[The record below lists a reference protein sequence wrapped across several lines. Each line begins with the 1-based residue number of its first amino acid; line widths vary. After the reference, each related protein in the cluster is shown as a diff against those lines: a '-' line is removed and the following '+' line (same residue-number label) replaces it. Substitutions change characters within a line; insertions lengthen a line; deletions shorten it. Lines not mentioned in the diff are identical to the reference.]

1 MTSVQNPQLLLN
13 GSSMQTSIRFSLICV
28 VLIWGAGVCAA
39 QAPPRQS
46 VEVEEAFSA
55 ALGAYEA
62 EDYAGAFFGFR
73 DVYERDPVHTK
84 TTAAHLM
91 AGKALYRHGDHQA
104 AIDLLEEFIREY
116 SSSRYREEAERV
128 IAAARIGQEHRRVND
143 SAINLGLALP
153 LSRDELPLTRS
164 IFSGVQLAVENYNS
178 RHEPKIRI
186 VFRDTRNSE
195 AGARSAANALVNEG
209 VSAIIGPLFS
219 DQVHSAARTV
229 EQQQTVMIAPLATD
243 GQITRGRRY
252 VFQVNATLAERG
264 RYTARQAIDFLNLRD
279 IGIMYEA
286 GNPMSEEMARGFQEE
301 LAARDL
307 SPTFVYQ
314 VGPDTDWIRSPNVI
328 SSDTLRAAE
337 GIYLAIHRDNELDAS
352 RLVGRTVI
360 NFRRRRVRPI
370 IIGSLAW
377 PSLDLNNYNLSIPIY
392 YTDVYYVNDLSRSVR
407 NFVQMYEVANGG
419 AAPDRLAYVGYD
431 VASMILENLEEGEIS
446 RERLLGASLYEG
458 LSIQIQFGDNQ
469 RNTEF
474 YFFRHTPNGP
484 QRVR

>member
-1 MTSVQNPQLLLN
+1 
-13 GSSMQTSIRFSLICV
+13 MQPSIRFSLICA
-28 VLIWGAGVCAA
+28 VLLWGAGVCAA
-39 QAPPRQS
+39 QALPRQS
-46 VEVEEAFSA
+46 VEVEEAFAA

-104 AIDLLEEFIREY
+104 AIDLLQEFIREY

-128 IAAARIGQEHRRVND
+128 IAAARIGREHKRVND

-153 LSRDELPLTRS
+153 LSRDELPLTQS
-164 IFSGVQLAVENYNS
+164 IFSGVQLAIENYNS
-178 RHEPKIRI
+178 RHDPKIRI
-186 VFRDTRNSE
+186 VFRDTKNSE

-219 DQVHSAARTV
+219 DQVHSAARSV

-264 RYTARQAIDFLNLRD
+264 RYTARQAVDYLKLRD
-279 IGIMYEA
+279 IGIIVEA
-286 GNPMSEEMARGFQEE
+286 DNPMSEEMARGFEEE
-301 LAARDL
+301 LGAREL
-307 SPTFVYQ
+307 TPTFVYQ
-314 VGPDTDWIRSPNVI
+314 VGPDSDWIRSPNVI
-328 SSDTLRAAE
+328 SSDSLRAVE

-360 NFRRRRVRPI
+360 NFRRRGVRPI
-370 IIGSLAW
+370 ILGSLAW
-377 PSLDLNNYNLSIPIY
+377 PSLDLNNYNLSMPIY

-407 NFVQMYEVANGG
+407 NFVQKYEVTNGG

-431 VASMILENLEEGEIS
+431 VASMILENLDEGDIS

>member
-1 MTSVQNPQLLLN
+1 
-13 GSSMQTSIRFSLICV
+13 MQMSIRFSLICV
-28 VLIWGAGVCAA
+28 VLIWGARVCAA
-39 QAPPRQS
+39 QAPPKQLGD
-46 VEVEEAFSA
+46 VEEAFA
-55 ALGAYEA
+55 VALGAYEA

-104 AIDLLEEFIREY
+104 AIDLLEGFIREY
-116 SSSRYREEAERV
+116 SSSRYRGEAERV
-128 IAAARIGQEHRRVND
+128 IAAARIGREHRRVND

-164 IFSGVQLAVENYNS
+164 IFNGVQLAVEDYNL

-186 VFRDTRNSE
+186 VFRDTKNSE

-209 VSAIIGPLFS
+209 VSVIIGPLFS

-264 RYTARQAIDFLNLRD
+264 RYTARQAVDYLNLQN
-279 IGIMYEA
+279 IGIMVEA
-286 GNPMSEEMARGFQEE
+286 DNPMSEEMARGFEEE
-301 LAARDL
+301 LIARGL
-307 SPTFVYQ
+307 TPTFIYQ
-314 VGPDTDWIRSPNVI
+314 VGPDSDWIRSPNVI

-337 GIYLAIHRDNELDAS
+337 GIYLAIHRDNEVDAS

-360 NFRRRRVRPI
+360 NFRRRGVRPI
-370 IIGSLAW
+370 ILGPSAW
-377 PSLDLNNYNLSIPIY
+377 PSLNLNNYNLSIPVY
-392 YTDVYYVNDLSRSVR
+392 YTDVYYINDLSRSVR
-407 NFVQMYEVANGG
+407 NFVQKYRAANGG
-419 AAPDRLAYVGYD
+419 VAPDRLAYVGYD
-431 VASMILENLEEGEIS
+431 VTSMILENLDEGELS
-446 RERLLGASLYEG
+446 RGRLLGASLYEG